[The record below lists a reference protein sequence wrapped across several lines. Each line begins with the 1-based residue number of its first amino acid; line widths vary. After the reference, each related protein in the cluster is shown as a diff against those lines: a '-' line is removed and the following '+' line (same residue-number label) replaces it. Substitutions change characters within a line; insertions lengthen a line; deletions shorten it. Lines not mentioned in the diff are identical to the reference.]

1 MISEPI
7 YALTIPEVYKALE
20 TSSNGLDSRDIEARR
35 SLYGSNQLSEPP
47 SEPVWRKLIGFL
59 AHPMALLLWAAGVI
73 ALSRGEPTLGV
84 IIWIVVLVNAA
95 FSYWREYR
103 AEQATAALQHLLP
116 SYARVLRDGVE
127 VRVAASDLVAGELLV
142 LAEGDNIPADARVV
156 EEYGLRVNN
165 AVLTGEAVPA
175 RKTADASLRE
185 DVSEVERPNLVF
197 AGTSVVS
204 GTGRAVVFATGMLTQ
219 FGRIV
224 RLTQAIREE
233 PSRLQQ
239 EMSRLTRTISLIALG
254 LGAIVFVVGIVDVN
268 LGINEAF
275 LLALGI
281 IVAAIPEGLP
291 ATVTLSLAVSVQRL
305 AQKGVLV
312 KKLSILETLEHVSVI
327 CTDKSGTLTQNQM
340 TVRQVWVGGK
350 PLVVTGSG
358 YEPEGEFIPSPGT
371 QAAESDLQA
380 LLTAAMLCN
389 NSRLTA
395 PTPDQPQWTVL
406 GDQTEAALRVVAMKI
421 GLEEESLK
429 KTLPRIHELPFDARR
444 KRMSTVH
451 QLNRQDC
458 SFPEISPGQQV
469 AFIKGA
475 PREVLQLCAQI
486 RMHAEVIPLDQGMR
500 TRILSA
506 NDDYART
513 ALRVL
518 ALAYRPLP
526 PRVGSY
532 TAERVEAD
540 LVFLGLTAM
549 MDPPRPEVMEA
560 VKACQQAGVRM
571 VMITGDY
578 GLTAESLARR
588 IGMLS
593 TPNPL
598 ILTGVELEQL
608 DDFELQRMLQEEVI
622 FARMAPEHKLRL
634 VAAFQARGDVVAVTG
649 DGVNDAPALRKAD
662 VGVAMGLV
670 GTDVA
675 KEAADVI
682 LTNDNFSTIA
692 RAIEE
697 GRAVYDNLRK
707 FTTYI
712 FSSNVPEIL
721 PFILTALLTP
731 QVMPLALGV
740 KQILAIDLGTDLF
753 PALALGSENPEP
765 DVMNRPPRRKNDPLV
780 NSRLLRR
787 AFLWLGLLE
796 AVLCFLAFYFV
807 NSWIDLPAFSSLHT
821 IVFSMVPHSAQRDLA
836 ITVYYAS
843 VVMAQVGNA
852 FACRTER
859 NRGRFLG
866 WFSNPSLLRGI
877 AIELAILLGLIY
889 IPQLAR
895 LFDHQPIPPVLW
907 VGLVFFPLVIYSLDW
922 TRKWVVRWRE
932 RFIQPV
938 IGSTVSKEEL

>member
-1 MISEPI
+1 MSSEPI
-7 YALTIPEVYKALE
+7 YSLPIADVYAALE
-20 TSSNGLDSRDIEARR
+20 TCSDGLETSEVEARR
-35 SLYGSNQLSEPP
+35 SLYGRNVLSAPP
-47 SEPVWRKLIGFL
+47 SEPVWRKAVGVI
-59 AHPMALLLWAAGVI
+59 AHPMALLLWLSGAI
-73 ALSRGEPTLGV
+73 ALARGEPALGG
-84 IIWIVVLVNAA
+84 IIWIVVVVNAA
-95 FSYWREYR
+95 LSYWREHR

-116 SYARVLRDGVE
+116 SYTRVIRDGSE
-127 VRVAASDLVAGELLV
+127 VRIDTSELVPGDLLV
-142 LAEGDNIPADARVV
+142 LAEGDNIPADARVI
-156 EEYGLRVNN
+156 EEYGLRANN

-175 RKTADASLRE
+175 RKISDASLR
-185 DVSEVERPNLVF
+185 DGISEVERPNLVF

-204 GTGRAVVFATGMLTQ
+204 GTGRAVVYATGMLTQ

-224 RLTQAIREE
+224 RLTQAVREE

-239 EMSRLTRTISLIALG
+239 EMAHLTRTISVIALG
-254 LGAIVFVVGIVDVN
+254 LGAIVFAVGIVDVN

-291 ATVTLSLAVSVQRL
+291 ATVTLSLAASVQRL

-340 TVRQVWVGGK
+340 TVRQLWVAGR
-350 PLVVTGSG
+350 PLVVTGTG
-358 YEPEGEFIPSPGT
+358 YEPEGEFVPSPGT
-371 QAAESDLQA
+371 EAAEKDLDA

-389 NSRLTA
+389 NSRLNPPA
-395 PTPDQPQWTVL
+395 PDHPHWTVL
-406 GDQTEAALRVVAMKI
+406 GDQTEAALRVVAMKN
-421 GLEEESLK
+421 GLQEENLRKS
-429 KTLPRIHELPFDARR
+429 LPRIHELPFDARR
-444 KRMSTVH
+444 KRMSTIH
-451 QLNRQDC
+451 QVVWQDGY
-458 SFPEISPGQQV
+458 FPEISTGEQI

-475 PREVLQLCAQI
+475 PREILQLCTHI
-486 RMHAEVIPLDQGMR
+486 RMHGEVLPLDDSWR
-500 TRILSA
+500 NRILSA
-506 NDDYART
+506 NDDYARN

-518 ALAYRPLP
+518 ALAYHGLP
-526 PRVGSY
+526 PRVGSF
-532 TAERVEAD
+532 TAERVEVNM
-540 LVFLGLTAM
+540 VFLGLTAM

-560 VKACQQAGVRM
+560 VKTCHDAGVRM

-593 TPNPL
+593 EANPL
-598 ILTGVELEQL
+598 ILTGAELEQL
-608 DDFELQRMLQEEVI
+608 NDIELQGMLDKEVI

-634 VAAFQARGDVVAVTG
+634 VAAFQERGDVVAVTG

-692 RAIEE
+692 RGIEE
-697 GRAVYDNLRK
+697 GRTVYDNLRK

-753 PALALGSENPEP
+753 PALALGSEKPEP
-765 DVMNRPPRRKNDPLV
+765 DVMQRPPRRKSQPLV
-780 NSRLLRR
+780 DGPLLRR
-787 AFLWLGLLE
+787 AFLWLGMIE
-796 AVLCFLAFYFV
+796 AGLCFLAFYFIHTWV
-807 NSWIDLPAFSSLHT
+807 DLPIFQNIHTLIFS
-821 IVFSMVPHSAQRDLA
+821 VVPHSGQHDLA
-836 ITVYYAS
+836 ITVYYAG
-843 VVMAQVGNA
+843 VVLAQVGNA

-859 NRGRFLG
+859 NRGRSLG
-866 WFSNPSLLRGI
+866 WLSNPALLRGI
-877 AIELAILLGLIY
+877 GIDIIILMGLIY
-889 IPQLAR
+889 FPPLAR
-895 LFDHQPIPPVLW
+895 IFGHQPLPPVLW
-907 VGLVFFPLVIYSLDW
+907 LGLVTFPVILYSLDW
-922 TRKWVVRWRE
+922 VRKMVLRWRE
-932 RFIQPV
+932 RWVQSV
-938 IGSTVSKEEL
+938 INSSVSKEEK

>member
-1 MISEPI
+1 MVSDPVYSLPVSEVF
-7 YALTIPEVYKALE
+7 TSLE
-20 TSSNGLDSRDIEARR
+20 TSLNGLSASDVEGRR
-35 SLYGSNQLSEPP
+35 SLYGLNQLSEPP
-47 SEPVWRKLIGFL
+47 REPTWRKIIGFL
-59 AHPMALLLWAAGVI
+59 THPMALLLWVAGGI
-73 ALSRGEPTLGV
+73 ALILKEPTLGV
-84 IIWIVVLVNAA
+84 IIWIVVLVNGAL
-95 FSYWREYR
+95 SYWRENR
-103 AEQATAALQHLLP
+103 AEQATEALQHLLP
-116 SYARVLRDGVE
+116 SYARVLRDGLE
-127 VRVAASDLVAGELLV
+127 VRVATSDLVPGDILV

-156 EEYGLRVNN
+156 EEYGLRANN

-175 RKTADASLRE
+175 RKTADASFR
-185 DVSEVERPNLVF
+185 DGISEVERPNLVF

-204 GTGRAVVFATGMLTQ
+204 GTGKAVVFATGMLTQ

-224 RLTQAIREE
+224 RLTQAVREA

-239 EMSRLTRTISLIALG
+239 EMSRLTRIISFIALG
-254 LGAIVFVVGIVDVN
+254 LGVIVFAVGVVDVN
-268 LGINEAF
+268 LGMSEAF

-291 ATVTLSLAVSVQRL
+291 ATVTLSLAVAVQRL

-312 KKLSILETLEHVSVI
+312 KKLSIIETLEHVSVI

-358 YEPEGEFIPSPGT
+358 YVPEGDFIPRPGT
-371 QAAESDLQA
+371 HAAENDLRA
-380 LLTAAMLCN
+380 LLTAGMLCN
-389 NSRLTA
+389 NSRLNP
-395 PTPDQPQWTVL
+395 PTPDHPHWTVL
-406 GDQTEAALRVVAMKI
+406 GDQTEAALRVLAVKG
-421 GLEEESLK
+421 GLTEEILNKS
-429 KTLPRIHELPFDARR
+429 LPRMHEIPFDARR
-444 KRMSTVH
+444 KRMSTIH
-451 QLNRQDC
+451 QVRDQDRP
-458 SFPEISPGQQV
+458 FPDVAVGQQI

-475 PREVLQLCAQI
+475 PREVLQLCTCI
-486 RMHAEVIPLDQGMR
+486 LIHGEVLPLDENWR

-506 NDDYART
+506 NDDYARN

-518 ALAYRPLP
+518 ALAYQELP
-526 PRVGSY
+526 QRVGSY
-532 TAERVEAD
+532 TAERVETN

-549 MDPPRPEVMEA
+549 MDPPRPEVTEA
-560 VKACQQAGVRM
+560 VSTCRKAGVRM

-588 IGMLS
+588 IGLLT
-593 TPNPL
+593 TPNPI
-598 ILTGVELEQL
+598 ILTGAELEQL
-608 DDFELQRMLQEEVI
+608 NDIELQNVLQKEVL

-634 VAAFQARGDVVAVTG
+634 VAAFQEQGEVVAVTG

-697 GRAVYDNLRK
+697 GRTVYDNLRK

-753 PALALGSENPEP
+753 PALALGSENPKHSP
-765 DVMNRPPRRKNDPLV
+765 WWMG
-780 NSRLLRR
+780 NSCN
-787 AFLWLGLLE
+787 A
-796 AVLCFLAFYFV
+796 
-807 NSWIDLPAFSSLHT
+807 
-821 IVFSMVPHSAQRDLA
+821 HS
-836 ITVYYAS
+836 
-843 VVMAQVGNA
+843 
-852 FACRTER
+852 C
-859 NRGRFLG
+859 G
-866 WFSNPSLLRGI
+866 WG
-877 AIELAILLGLIY
+877 
-889 IPQLAR
+889 
-895 LFDHQPIPPVLW
+895 
-907 VGLVFFPLVIYSLDW
+907 
-922 TRKWVVRWRE
+922 
-932 RFIQPV
+932 
-938 IGSTVSKEEL
+938 